1 MQKIPKTEC
10 SRLPFMQTKLDK
22 NMNRKLLLTILSGII
37 IVGITQLSF
46 AEELEK
52 VSHITVDKEQ
62 IKQPQSKYSGEQV
75 TITGF
80 IEEYARGDTVFILV
94 IYPDGTQEEMQT
106 HATKKGE
113 IHTMIQVTNDSQ
125 IGIHNIILKYHDTE
139 IASTTL
145 EILER
150 Q

>member
-1 MQKIPKTEC
+1 MQ
-10 SRLPFMQTKLDK
+10 SKLDRV
-22 NMNRKLLLTILSGII
+22 MNKKLLLPILSVII
-37 IVGITQLSF
+37 IVGISQLAF

-52 VSHITVDKEQ
+52 ASYITVDKEQ
-62 IKQPQSKYSGEQV
+62 FKQPQSKYSGEQI

-80 IEEYARGDTVFILV
+80 IEEYTRGDTVFIIV
-94 IYPDGTQEEMQT
+94 IYPDGTQEKMQT

-113 IHTMIQVTNDSQ
+113 IHTMIQVTSDSQ
-125 IGIHNIILKYHDTE
+125 IGVHNIILKYRDIE
-139 IASTTL
+139 MASTTL

>member
-1 MQKIPKTEC
+1 
-10 SRLPFMQTKLDK
+10 
-22 NMNRKLLLTILSGII
+22 MNKKLLLTILSGII
-37 IVGITQLSF
+37 IVGISQLAF

-52 VSHITVDKEQ
+52 VSYITVDKEQ
-62 IKQPQSKYSGEQV
+62 IKQPQSKYNGEQV

-80 IEEYARGDTVFILV
+80 IKEYTRGDTVFIVL

-106 HATKKGE
+106 RATKKGE
-113 IHTMIQVTNDSQ
+113 IHTMIQVTSDSQ
-125 IGIHNIILKYHDTE
+125 IGVHNIILKYHDIE

-145 EILER
+145 EILEH

>member
-10 SRLPFMQTKLDK
+10 LRLPFMQTKLDR
-22 NMNRKLLLTILSGII
+22 NMNKKLSLTILSGII

-52 VSHITVDKEQ
+52 VSYITVDKEQ

-94 IYPDGTQEEMQT
+94 TYPDGTQEEMQT

-113 IHTMIQVTNDSQ
+113 LYTMIQVTSDSQ
-125 IGIHNIILKYHDTE
+125 IGVHNIILKYHDTE

-145 EILER
+145 EILE

>member
-1 MQKIPKTEC
+1 
-10 SRLPFMQTKLDK
+10 
-22 NMNRKLLLTILSGII
+22 MNKKLLFPILSGII
-37 IVGITQLSF
+37 IVGISQLAF

-52 VSHITVDKEQ
+52 ISYITVDKEQ
-62 IKQPQSKYSGEQV
+62 VKQPQSKYNGEQV

-80 IEEYARGDTVFILV
+80 IEEYARGDTVFIIF
-94 IYPDGTQEEMQT
+94 IYPDGTQEEIQT

-113 IHTMIQVTNDSQ
+113 IYTIIQVTSDSQ
-125 IGIHNIILKYHDTE
+125 IGVHNIILKYRDIE
-139 IASTTL
+139 MASTTL

>member
-1 MQKIPKTEC
+1 
-10 SRLPFMQTKLDK
+10 
-22 NMNRKLLLTILSGII
+22 MNKKFLLTILSGII
-37 IVGITQLSF
+37 IIGITQLVF

-52 VSHITVDKEQ
+52 VSYITIDKEQ

-80 IEEYARGDTVFILV
+80 IEEYTRGDTVFILI
-94 IYPDGTQEEMQT
+94 IYPDNTQEEMQT

-113 IHTMIQVTNDSQ
+113 IHTMIQVTSDSQ
-125 IGIHNIILKYHDTE
+125 IGVHNIILKYHDIE

-145 EILER
+145 EILEH

>member
-1 MQKIPKTEC
+1 
-10 SRLPFMQTKLDK
+10 
-22 NMNRKLLLTILSGII
+22 MNKKFLLTILSGII
-37 IVGITQLSF
+37 IIGITQLVF

-52 VSHITVDKEQ
+52 ASYITIDKEQ

-80 IEEYARGDTVFILV
+80 IEEYTRGDTVFILI
-94 IYPDGTQEEMQT
+94 IYPDNTQEEMQT

-113 IHTMIQVTNDSQ
+113 IHTMIQVTSDSQ
-125 IGIHNIILKYHDTE
+125 IGVHNIILKYHDIE

-145 EILER
+145 EILEH

>member
-1 MQKIPKTEC
+1 MNKKVL
-10 SRLPFMQTKLDK
+10 LP
-22 NMNRKLLLTILSGII
+22 ILAGII
-37 IVGITQLSF
+37 IVGISQLAF

-62 IKQPQSKYSGEQV
+62 FKQPQSKYSGEQV

-80 IEEYARGDTVFILV
+80 IEEYTRGDTVFIVV

-113 IHTMIQVTNDSQ
+113 VYTMIQVTSDSQ
-125 IGIHNIILKYHDTE
+125 IGVHNIILKYHDTE
-139 IASTTL
+139 IASTTF
-145 EILER
+145 EIIEH

>member
-1 MQKIPKTEC
+1 
-10 SRLPFMQTKLDK
+10 
-22 NMNRKLLLTILSGII
+22 MNKKLLLTILSGII
-37 IVGITQLSF
+37 IIGITQLVF

-52 VSHITVDKEQ
+52 VSYITIDKEQ

-80 IEEYARGDTVFILV
+80 IEEYTRGDTVFIL
-94 IYPDGTQEEMQT
+94 ITYPDNTQEEMQT

-113 IHTMIQVTNDSQ
+113 IHTMIQVTSDSQ
-125 IGIHNIILKYHDTE
+125 IGVHNIILKYHDTE

-145 EILER
+145 EILEH

>member
-1 MQKIPKTEC
+1 
-10 SRLPFMQTKLDK
+10 MQTKLDK

-52 VSHITVDKEQ
+52 VSYITVDKEQ

-125 IGIHNIILKYHDTE
+125 IGVHNIILKYHDTE